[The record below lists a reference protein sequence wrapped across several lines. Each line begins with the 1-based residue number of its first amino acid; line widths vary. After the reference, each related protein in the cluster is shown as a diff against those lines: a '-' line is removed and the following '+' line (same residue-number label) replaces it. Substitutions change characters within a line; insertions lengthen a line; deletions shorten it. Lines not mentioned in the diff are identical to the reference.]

1 MSAALP
7 VDRRGPA
14 RQPKPMLFW
23 AGLILI
29 ALGLGALTIDRAL
42 AHFIYDHVSAKTHK
56 FLNGITHYAK
66 AGHWLGA
73 AIIALSG
80 AAIARHFGEH
90 GHDLPLLINYSLA
103 FIAMLTL
110 GSAVLHVIK
119 LVLGRRRPR
128 DDMEMGLYGFKP
140 LAFNLEYNSFP
151 SGHALTICC
160 VAVIFTCVWPLWWP
174 LWFAIAAL
182 LAVTRALLTAH
193 FLSDVLIGAG
203 IGLIAAREVLL
214 LGFPGSA
221 PSWF

>member
-1 MSAALP
+1 
-7 VDRRGPA
+7 
-14 RQPKPMLFW
+14 MLFW
-23 AGLILI
+23 SGLILI

-56 FLNGITHYAK
+56 FLDGITHYAK

-73 AIIALSG
+73 AILALAV
-80 AAIARHFGEH
+80 AAGFRHFKVQEDDASLMIG
-90 GHDLPLLINYSLA
+90 YSLA

-128 DDMEMGLYGFKP
+128 DDMEMGLYGFQP
-140 LAFNLEYNSFP
+140 FAFNLEYNSFP
-151 SGHALTICC
+151 SGHALTISC
-160 VAVIFTCVWPLWWP
+160 VAVIFTCVWPDWWP
-174 LWFAIAAL
+174 AFFAVAAL

-203 IGLIAAREVLL
+203 LGLIAAREVLL
-214 LGFPGSA
+214 LGFPGFA
-221 PSWF
+221 PPWF

>member
-1 MSAALP
+1 
-7 VDRRGPA
+7 
-14 RQPKPMLFW
+14 MLFW

-29 ALGLGALTIDRAL
+29 ALGLCALTIDRAL

-56 FLNGITHYAK
+56 FLDGITHYAK

-73 AIIALSG
+73 AVLALAV
-80 AAIARHFGEH
+80 AAGFRHFKVEEEDASLMIGF
-90 GHDLPLLINYSLA
+90 SLA

-110 GSAVLHVIK
+110 GSAFLHVIK

-128 DDMEMGLYGFKP
+128 DDMEMGLYGFQP
-140 LAFNLEYNSFP
+140 FAFNLEYNSFP
-151 SGHALTICC
+151 SGHALTISC
-160 VAVIFTCVWPLWWP
+160 VAVIFTAVWPDWWP
-174 LWFAIAAL
+174 AFFAIAAL

-214 LGFPGSA
+214 LGFPGFA
-221 PSWF
+221 QPWF